1 MVMRIA
7 RLAVML
13 RRLRRREDGVSAVEF
28 ALILPVMLVLF
39 FGCVEVGDALT
50 IDRKVAHV
58 ASTLSD
64 LVTQSKSV
72 TSTDVSNIFSA
83 ASSIMSPYSSAAL
96 KMKISGVTVD
106 STGKATVTWSKASND
121 TALAKGTVLT
131 MPTAMMTPSTF
142 TVVAEVHYPYT
153 PTVGYVMTGSF
164 DLTST
169 FYLRPRLS
177 TTICLDTSTC

>member
-1 MVMRIA
+1 MVRRA
-7 RLAVML
+7 LLLAVL
-13 RRLRRREDGVSAVEF
+13 VRRLRRREDGVSAVEF
-28 ALILPVMLVLF
+28 ALILPAMLILF

-83 ASSIMSPYSSAAL
+83 ASSILDPYSSATL
-96 KMKISGVTVD
+96 KMKVSGVTVD
-106 STGKATVTWSKASND
+106 SKGKATVTWSKASND
-121 TALAKGTVLT
+121 TALTKGTPLT
-131 MPTAMMTPSTF
+131 VPTAIATPSTF
-142 TVVAEVHYPYT
+142 VVVAEVHYPYT

-169 FYLRPRLS
+169 FYLRPRQS
-177 TTICLDTSTC
+177 DKVCLDAATC

>member
-1 MVMRIA
+1 MVIRLT
-7 RLAVML
+7 RLAAML

-58 ASTLSD
+58 ASTISD

-72 TSTDVSNIFSA
+72 TSTDVDNIFGA
-83 ASSIMSPYSSAAL
+83 AASIMSPYSSAPL
-96 KMKISGVTVD
+96 KMKVTGVTVD
-106 STGKATVTWSKASND
+106 ANGKATVTWGKASND
-121 TALAKGTVLT
+121 VALTAGTIMT
-131 MPTAMMTPSTF
+131 MPAAMMTPSTF

-169 FYLRPRLS
+169 FYLRPRSS
-177 TTICLDTSTC
+177 TKVCLDTTTC

>member
-1 MVMRIA
+1 MVMR
-7 RLAVML
+7 LALLAGMIG
-13 RRLRRREDGVSAVEF
+13 RLRRREDGVSAVEF
-28 ALILPVMLVLF
+28 ALILPAMLILF

-72 TSTDVSNIFSA
+72 TSTDVTNILAAA
-83 ASSIMSPYSSAAL
+83 ASIMDPYSSATL
-96 KMKISGVTVD
+96 KMKISGVKVD
-106 STGKATVTWSKASND
+106 SAGKATVVWSKASND
-121 TALAKGTVLT
+121 TALSKGTELAV
-131 MPTAMMTPSTF
+131 PAVIATPSTF
-142 TVVAEVHYPYT
+142 VVVSEVHYPYK

-169 FYLRPRLS
+169 FYLRPRS
-177 TTICLDTSTC
+177 SDQVCLDASTC